1 MTFSDLISC
10 VGASIIKKL
19 IYGPYSSSTSSFLL
33 YTFVL
38 TFAYNMTLLHLLTGN
53 YIPILYGFFPFITLH
68 DK

>member
-38 TFAYNMTLLHLLTGN
+38 TFAYNMTLLHLRALL
-53 YIPILYGFFPFITLH
+53 P
-68 DK
+68 